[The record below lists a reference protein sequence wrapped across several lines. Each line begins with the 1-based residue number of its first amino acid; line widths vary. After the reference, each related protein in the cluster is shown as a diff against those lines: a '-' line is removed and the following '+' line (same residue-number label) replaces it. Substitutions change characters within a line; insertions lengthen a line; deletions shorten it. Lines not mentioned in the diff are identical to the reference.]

1 MLLDPREWTQLELI
15 QFGVTEPATTALFE
29 RLLGSGDI
37 AIDVGSHVGTLSLL
51 AAHSVGAQGHVYA
64 IDPQPH
70 NCHLVLT
77 NSAAS
82 GFGNIT
88 TICAAVGQED
98 GFITLQHQSD
108 QDRARLSLANIG
120 PNDQPY
126 PFVVPLVSVDDLA
139 IRYEM
144 PRIRLLK
151 IDVEGYE
158 LAVLEGCKASLSR
171 VDNVIVEVLPESGAA
186 FAAQLARI
194 LSAAGFKFSSVTG
207 EAWSP
212 GQALTENNLW
222 ASR

>member
-1 MLLDPREWTQLELI
+1 
-15 QFGVTEPATTALFE
+15 
-29 RLLGSGDI
+29 
-37 AIDVGSHVGTLSLL
+37 
-51 AAHSVGAQGHVYA
+51 
-64 IDPQPH
+64 
-70 NCHLVLT
+70 
-77 NSAAS
+77 
-82 GFGNIT
+82 
-88 TICAAVGQED
+88 
-98 GFITLQHQSD
+98 
-108 QDRARLSLANIG
+108 
-120 PNDQPY
+120 
-126 PFVVPLVSVDDLA
+126 
-139 IRYEM
+139 M